1 MLRRFDG
8 KKRQTCGLISGNGAT
23 MKTLLKSKNNT
34 VNITSDGPITIIGE
48 SINPTRRKK
57 LSSALLTGEY
67 DYIYELAKAQIDSG
81 ADVLDINV
89 GAPGVDEV
97 IVLPKVV
104 QAISDAFDVPV
115 CLDSSNRE
123 ALAAALKVVPGKP
136 LVNSVN
142 GEEASLNALL
152 PIIKDFG
159 AAVIGLTMDD
169 NGISTDP
176 QVRLSIAEKIMERAA
191 RAGIPAEDVVIDP
204 LVLTVGADQNAGR
217 VTLTTIELVRRE
229 LGVNINLGASN
240 VSFGL
245 PDRHTVNQA
254 FLALGAGAGASCV
267 ITNPEKLTPIIRASD
282 LLLGRDP
289 FAGRFIKDFRKRQAM
304 SQVVDGASAKS

>member
-1 MLRRFDG
+1 MNAM
-8 KKRQTCGLISGNGAT
+8 QTS
-23 MKTLLKSKNNT
+23 LKSKT
-34 VNITSDGPITIIGE
+34 KEVKITTDGAITIIGE

-57 LSSALLTGEY
+57 LTAALLAGEME
-67 DYIYELAKAQIDSG
+67 YIFELAKSQIDTG
-81 ADVLDINV
+81 ADVLDVNV
-89 GAPGVDEV
+89 GASGVEEV
-97 IVLPKVV
+97 MVLPKVAI
-104 QAISDAFDVPV
+104 AISEQFNVPL

-152 PIIKDFG
+152 PLIKEYG

-169 NGISTDP
+169 NGIP
-176 QVRLSIAEKIMERAA
+176 PEAEARVKIAGKILERAA
-191 RAGIPAEDVVIDP
+191 KLGIPVEDVVIDP
-204 LVLTVGADQNAGR
+204 LVLTVGADPKAGQ
-217 VTLTTIELVRRE
+217 VTLRTIQLVRKE
-229 LGVNINLGASN
+229 FGVNINLGASN

-282 LLLGRDP
+282 LLLGRDA
-289 FAGRFIKDFRKRQAM
+289 FAGRFIKDFRKRQALGLV
-304 SQVVDGASAKS
+304 SERTITKA